1 MFTSL
6 FSRSQMHFKIGVLKN
21 FAIITEKKLA
31 LESLFNKV
39 AGLQAFCCE
48 NCEIVQSNLFYR
60 TPLAAFPH
68 VLLYH
73 GVVIQLKR
81 YIFKKTL
88 LNML

>member
-81 YIFKKTL
+81 HIFKKTL